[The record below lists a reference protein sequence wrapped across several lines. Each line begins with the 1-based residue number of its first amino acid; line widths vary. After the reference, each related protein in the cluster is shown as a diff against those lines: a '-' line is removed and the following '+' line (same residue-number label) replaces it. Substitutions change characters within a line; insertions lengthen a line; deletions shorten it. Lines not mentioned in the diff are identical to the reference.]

1 MKTNKITTLIIC
13 SALLLSSFC
22 GCEKKQQLVSEN
34 NDVPEVAASE
44 IYFNDIIDVID
55 AVYAPSEN
63 GMYVID
69 EASVSGEFGD
79 LDMSCFSKVYAY
91 GELEYPNLDRIFL
104 GLAKDSESLKIAT
117 DALKSFPGKL
127 IDIYDDYDADAAKQA
142 ESAATKTTGLFVCF
156 VVHEDCDGI
165 VKTITDAIDYSRGL
179 AEKEDVNDTI
189 SSVIDEKKGNE
200 NE

>member
-1 MKTNKITTLIIC
+1 MKTKRITTLFLC
-13 SALLLSSFC
+13 AALLIASFC
-22 GCEKKQQLVSEN
+22 GCEKKQETVSDEN
-34 NDVPEVAASE
+34 QITEVAASE
-44 IYFNDIIDVID
+44 TYFNDIIDVID

-79 LDMSCFSKVYAY
+79 LDMSCFTKVYAY

-104 GLAKDSESLKIAT
+104 GLAKDKESLKTAT
-117 DALKSFPGKL
+117 DALNAFPGKL

-142 ESAATKTTGLFVCF
+142 ESATTKTTGLFVCF

-165 VKTITDAIDYSRGL
+165 VKTITDAIDYSKGL
-179 AEKEDVNDTI
+179 AEKEDVDNTI
-189 SSVIDEKKGNE
+189 SSVIDEKKGN
-200 NE
+200 

>member
-1 MKTNKITTLIIC
+1 MKTKRISALIC
-13 SALLLSSFC
+13 AALLLSSFC
-22 GCEKKQQLVSEN
+22 GCEKKQEI
-34 NDVPEVAASE
+34 VPDDNQVTEVAASE
-44 IYFNDIIDVID
+44 IYFNDIVDVID
-55 AVYAPSEN
+55 AVYAPCEN

-104 GLAKDSESLKIAT
+104 GLAKDKESLKAAT
-117 DALKSFPGKL
+117 DALKAFPGKL

-165 VKTITDAIDYSRGL
+165 VKTITDAIDYSKGL
-179 AEKEDVNDTI
+179 AEKEDVNNAI
-189 SSVIDEKKGNE
+189 SSVIDEKKGN
-200 NE
+200 

>member
-1 MKTNKITTLIIC
+1 MKTKKLLT
-13 SALLLSSFC
+13 LLLC
-22 GCEKKQQLVSEN
+22 IALIAVSLCACTKTTEN
-34 NDVPEVAASE
+34 SDGDIDQNATDVAASE

-79 LDMSCFSKVYAY
+79 LDMSYFSKVYAY

-104 GLAKDSESLKIAT
+104 GLAKDKDSLKAAT
-117 DALKSFPGKL
+117 DALNAFPGKL
-127 IDIYDDYDADAAKQA
+127 IEIYNDYDAEAAKQA
-142 ESAATKTTGLFVCF
+142 ESAATKTAGLFVCF

-165 VKTITDAIDYSRGL
+165 VKTITDAIDYSKGL
-179 AEKEDVNDTI
+179 AEKEDVDNTI
-189 SSVIDEKKGNE
+189 SSVIDEKKGN
-200 NE
+200 